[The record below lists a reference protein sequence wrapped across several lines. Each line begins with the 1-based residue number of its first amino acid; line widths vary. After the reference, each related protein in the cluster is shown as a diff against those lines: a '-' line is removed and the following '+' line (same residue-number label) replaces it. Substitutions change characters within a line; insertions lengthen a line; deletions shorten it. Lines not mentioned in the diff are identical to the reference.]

1 MHCHLDTKAHTVHVT
16 RNLRNPRIRRIGNPQ
31 FFRGIFEDICGVV
44 KGCPQNHR
52 RVSAESLKG
61 VCGIVEGCLRNRL
74 KGVRGIVKGC
84 LRNRQSAASA
94 DLYIEGHQRSQNRL
108 RHPQNRTGS
117 RLVVVERV
125 ESS

>member
-1 MHCHLDTKAHTVHVT
+1 M
-16 RNLRNPRIRRIGNPQ
+16 
-31 FFRGIFEDICGVV
+31 
-44 KGCPQNHR
+44 
-52 RVSAESLKG
+52 SAESSKG
-61 VCGIVEGCLRNRL
+61 VCGIVKGCLRNRRRMSAESL

-84 LRNRQSAASA
+84 LRNRQSAAYA